1 MKETDII
8 TQILREYLPQSFE
21 IGSGYMQYD
30 STHVAETDRLMHDT
44 QDLIVQSIS
53 QKRTRGLVSTSQ
65 SEYVNI
71 KGVNTVT
78 ISWKVDF
85 ATDVKQN
92 IADDI
97 QKMIGELTEKTIA
110 VNYGGK
116 TYSVGMTFF
125 TPVAFSSIQT
135 INGVDYQ
142 QIVWGGRALIT
153 EKSQLAMDYELYLN
167 GMRVN
172 GLLSFSSA
180 FNASGENYTDFSK
193 GSLNNSAITNYN
205 NAMSVQVHVI
215 ESDPVAELLT
225 ETAVVSDDIVY
236 ARLSLK
242 KHGKEYLNISSVQVS
257 TVQITASLG
266 SFVVLDVQMIRG

>member
-30 STHVAETDRLMHDT
+30 GTHVAETDRLMHDT

-53 QKRTRGLVSTSQ
+53 HKRTRGLVSTSQ

-71 KGVNTVT
+71 KGVDTVT

-135 INGVDYQ
+135 INGIDYQ
-142 QIVWGGRALIT
+142 QVVWGGRALIT
-153 EKSQLAMDYELYLN
+153 EKSQLAMDYDIYLG

-172 GLLSFSSA
+172 GLLAFSSA
-180 FNASGENYTDFSK
+180 YNATGDNFTNF
-193 GSLNNSAITNYN
+193 GNGALNNTAITNYN
-205 NAMSVQVHVI
+205 NAMSIQVHVI
-215 ESDPVAELLT
+215 DSDPIAQLLM
-225 ETAVVSDDIVY
+225 ETAVIAEGVKY
-236 ARLSLK
+236 LRLSVK
-242 KHGKEYLNISSVQVS
+242 KSGKDYLNIPSVQVS
-257 TVQITASLG
+257 TAQITASLG
-266 SFVVLDVQMIRG
+266 SFIVLDAQLLRG